1 MHSKKNTADCEQL
14 ARHNMEKCL
23 EDTVFYLMEELNSY
37 NCLLH
42 DIFVRELTGEGLQ
55 DLINKKLYNAQTQKV
70 NLHEYKQLSTVPPIQ
85 AVL

>member
-1 MHSKKNTADCEQL
+1 
-14 ARHNMEKCL
+14 MEKCL

-55 DLINKKLYNAQTQKV
+55 DLVNKKMYNLQTQKV
-70 NLHEYKQLSTVPPIQ
+70 DFDQLREFKAVPCD
-85 AVL
+85 